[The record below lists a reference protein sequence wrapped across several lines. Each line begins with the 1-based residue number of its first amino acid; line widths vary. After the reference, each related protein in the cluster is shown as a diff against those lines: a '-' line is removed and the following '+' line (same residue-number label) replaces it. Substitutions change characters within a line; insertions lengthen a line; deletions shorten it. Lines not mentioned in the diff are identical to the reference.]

1 MTPKNGHFDQEFTPE
16 DRKLEALLSLALEVN
31 PPADLAARVAEASQ
45 ALLDANLEQQLDVAL
60 ACTPPEHLASKVFDS
75 SVALLHQEPIA
86 VIARVKPSIAWQQL
100 ALAACLMFAALVAI
114 RVGPQTQLQ
123 TQPQS
128 QPFTAALALL
138 SVEDEELFLED
149 SGYAYLA
156 GTRELAFADVAASF
170 NSLRNDVEMWQNG
183 LLSE

>member
-75 SVALLHQEPIA
+75 SV
-86 VIARVKPSIAWQQL
+86 
-100 ALAACLMFAALVAI
+100 
-114 RVGPQTQLQ
+114 
-123 TQPQS
+123 
-128 QPFTAALALL
+128 
-138 SVEDEELFLED
+138 
-149 SGYAYLA
+149 
-156 GTRELAFADVAASF
+156 
-170 NSLRNDVEMWQNG
+170 
-183 LLSE
+183 